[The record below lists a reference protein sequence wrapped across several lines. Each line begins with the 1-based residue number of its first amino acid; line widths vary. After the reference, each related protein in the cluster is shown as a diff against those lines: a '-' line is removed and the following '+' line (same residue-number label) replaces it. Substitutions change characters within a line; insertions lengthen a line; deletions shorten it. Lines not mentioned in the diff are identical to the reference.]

1 MITLASVM
9 YPKLSSCT
17 SVLKKK
23 KEAEKQFHRYC
34 M

>member
-17 SVLKKK
+17 SITRKKK
-23 KEAEKQFHRYC
+23 KAEKLYHR
-34 M
+34 